1 MSTTPLPA
9 GSLRATSLNAARRT
23 TDMSTVADPAGVD
36 VLVVGGGVTGAGS
49 ALDAAARG
57 LSVAL
62 VEAEDFAWTSRW
74 SETFDRFPPPDLRDA
89 SEFRLSRISAAERH
103 VLMSRTAPHLVRTLP
118 RIVPLRPDV
127 PRRNEVLLSSGLRAA
142 DALRRGTRTPGSLV
156 PAPRR
161 IPAAEALALAP
172 NIRGNGGR
180 SDRIRGDRTR
190 RDELR
195 AGLLAFDGEIDTAR
209 LVVALARTAA
219 GFGARVLTRV
229 RARSLDDGGATV
241 VDRNGGEAF
250 RIRARSVINAAGA
263 WAGELAPKP
272 PTRIHR
278 RTQLV
283 IDPEAAGLAETAVS
297 LPRSGNREDF
307 LTLAPEQEGHASLGT
322 AETPVD
328 GPLPDIGGTSE
339 EDRSTVDHML
349 DSANRAL
356 NNPLQRRDVR
366 RVSTEL
372 RALVDSGSKVDA
384 KALLRPTRTPP
395 PARGHALR
403 TAGNVVTVAGGTLG
417 TYRRVAADAVDAA
430 VRAKD
435 LAAGPSRTAAVPLVG
450 AVERARA
457 AELDV
462 DPRLVARYG
471 TEAVRV
477 SALAE
482 LDADLAE
489 EVAPSLSA
497 AEVVWAVRHEGA
509 LNADDVLDRR
519 SRSGLDPERR
529 EAARPAV
536 AELVARALRG
546 VLS

>member
-1 MSTTPLPA
+1 MNTTPLPA

-62 VEAEDFAWTSRW
+62 VEAEDLAWTARW
-74 SETFDRFPPPDLRDA
+74 PETFDRFPPPDLRDA
-89 SEFRLSRISAAERH
+89 SEFRLHRASAAERR
-103 VLMSRTAPHLVRTLP
+103 VLMSKTAPHLVRTLP
-118 RIVPLRPDV
+118 RLVPLRPEI
-127 PRRNEVLLSSGLRAA
+127 PRRDEMSLSSGFRAV

-161 IPAAEALALAP
+161 VPAAEALALAP
-172 NIRGNGGR
+172 NIRGDGV
-180 SDRIRGDRTR
+180 RG
-190 RDELR
+190 DELR
-195 AGLLAFDGEIDTAR
+195 GGLLAFDGEIDTAR

-229 RARSLDDGGATV
+229 RARSLDDDGATV

-278 RTQLV
+278 RTRLV
-283 IDPEAAGLAETAVS
+283 IDADAAGLAETAVS
-297 LPRSGNREDF
+297 FPRSGDREDF
-307 LTLAPEQEGHASLGT
+307 LTLTPEQEGLARLGT
-322 AETPVD
+322 VETPVD
-328 GPLPDIGGTSE
+328 GPIPDIGGSSRTNQ
-339 EDRSTVDHML
+339 STVDDML
-349 DSANRAL
+349 DSANQAL
-356 NNPLQRRDVR
+356 NNALRRQDVR

-372 RALVDSGSKVDA
+372 RALVDSGSKVDT

-395 PARGHALR
+395 PTRGHALR

-430 VRAKD
+430 VRAKG
-435 LAAGPSRTAAVPLVG
+435 LAAGPSRTTAVPLVG
-450 AVERARA
+450 AVQRARA

-477 SALAE
+477 SALGE

-509 LNADDVLDRR
+509 LSADDVLDQR